1 VVLARALA
9 SQSRVLILAEPTRG
23 VDVGA
28 KQEIYGLIDALV
40 ADGMA
45 VLLQTSELPELV
57 RLANRCVVFANG
69 IPQGELA
76 GSELTQEAV
85 MTLATRFSI

>member
-1 VVLARALA
+1 M
-9 SQSRVLILAEPTRG
+9 LAEPTRG

-28 KQEIYGLIDALV
+28 KEEIYALIDGLV

-45 VLLQTSELPELV
+45 VLLQTSELPELI
-57 RLANRCVVFANG
+57 RLANRCVVMANG

-85 MTLATRFSI
+85 MTLATRFDV